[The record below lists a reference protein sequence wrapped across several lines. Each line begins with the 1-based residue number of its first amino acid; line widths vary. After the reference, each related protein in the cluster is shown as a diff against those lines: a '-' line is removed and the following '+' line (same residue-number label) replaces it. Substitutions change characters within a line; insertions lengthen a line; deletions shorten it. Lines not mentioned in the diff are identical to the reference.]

1 MRISHNFHNS
11 ESWFIV
17 SEHIDLNADLGET
30 TAGNPVADDAAMLGM
45 VSSANVATGFH
56 AGDPHSIS
64 GTLADAKQHN
74 VVVGAHIAYKDPAG
88 FGRRFID
95 YDPGELADETLYQ
108 IGALDALARAQELKV
123 RYVKPHGALYNTIVH
138 NEKHAQAVI
147 DGIKAF
153 GDLPVMLLPGGI
165 AVDIAEKAGLRVI
178 REAFADRGY
187 NPDGTLVSRREPNA
201 VMTDAQHVAD
211 RVLQVA
217 STGAVTAIDGSVV
230 NVQAESV
237 CVHGDS
243 PGSVELTRS
252 VVAKLKGEGIEIRSF
267 L

>member
-1 MRISHNFHNS
+1 M
-11 ESWFIV
+11 
-17 SEHIDLNADLGET
+17 HIDLNADLGET
-30 TAGNPVADDAAMLGM
+30 TAGNPVADDAAMLEM

-64 GTLADAKQHN
+64 ATLADAASHN
-74 VVVGAHIAYKDPAG
+74 VTLGAHPAYRDPVG
-88 FGRRFID
+88 FGRRFMD
-95 YDPGELADETLYQ
+95 YSPGELADEILYQ
-108 IGALDALARAQELKV
+108 IGALDALARPHGLRVQ
-123 RYVKPHGALYNTIVH
+123 YVKPHGALYNTIVH
-138 NEKHAQAVI
+138 HEAHARAVI

-153 GDLPVMLLPGGI
+153 DPSLAVMLLPGGV

-201 VMTDAQHVAD
+201 VMHDPAAVAE

-217 STGAVTAIDGSVV
+217 STGAVTAIDGSTVEV
-230 NVQAESV
+230 RAESV

-252 VVAKLKGEGIEIRSF
+252 VVRKLRSEGVEIRSA

>member
-1 MRISHNFHNS
+1 MSTT
-11 ESWFIV
+11 
-17 SEHIDLNADLGET
+17 IDLNADLGET

-56 AGDPHSIS
+56 AGDPHSIAD
-64 GTLADAKQHN
+64 TLANAARAG
-74 VVVGAHIAYKDPAG
+74 VIVGAHPAYNDPAA
-88 FGRRFID
+88 FGRRFVD
-95 YDPGELADETLYQ
+95 YAPAELADEVLYQ
-108 IGALDALARAQELKV
+108 IGALDALARANGTRV

-138 NEKHAQAVI
+138 HEAHARAVV

-153 GDLPVMLLPGGI
+153 SPDLPVMLLPGGV
-165 AVDIAEKAGLRVI
+165 AVDIAEKAGLRVV

-187 NPDGTLVSRREPNA
+187 NPDGTLVSRREANA
-201 VMTDAQHVAD
+201 VMHDPEDVAK

-217 STGAVTAIDGSVV
+217 ATGSVTAIDGTEVKV
-230 NVQAESV
+230 AAESV

-252 VVAKLKGEGIEIRSF
+252 VVTRLAAEGIEIRSF

>member
-1 MRISHNFHNS
+1 M
-11 ESWFIV
+11 
-17 SEHIDLNADLGET
+17 HIDLNADLGET
-30 TAGNPVADDAAMLGM
+30 TAGNPVADDQAMLTM

-56 AGDPHSIS
+56 AGDPHSIAA
-64 GTLADAKQHN
+64 TLDDAAAHG
-74 VVVGAHIAYKDPAG
+74 VTLGAHVAYNDPAG

-95 YDPGELADETLYQ
+95 YTPGELADETLYQ
-108 IGALDALARAQELKV
+108 IGALDALAQARGLQV

-138 NEKHAQAVI
+138 HEAHAKAVI

-153 GDLPVMLLPGGI
+153 SRDLAVMLLPGGV
-165 AVDIAEKAGLRVI
+165 AVDIAEQAGLRVI

-201 VMTDAQHVAD
+201 VMHDPDAVAE

-217 STGAVTAIDGSVV
+217 STGAVTAVDGTEV

-243 PGSVELTRS
+243 PGSVELTRRVVEKLQAENITIAS
-252 VVAKLKGEGIEIRSF
+252 VL
-267 L
+267 